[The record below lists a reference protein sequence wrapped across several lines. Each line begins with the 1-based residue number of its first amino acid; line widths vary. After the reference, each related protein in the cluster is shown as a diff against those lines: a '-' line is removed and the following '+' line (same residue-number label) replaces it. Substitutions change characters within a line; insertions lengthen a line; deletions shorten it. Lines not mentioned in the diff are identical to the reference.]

1 MSQNHLS
8 LLMKISGLN
17 REKTLEIFCLIFW
30 VKRLA
35 RVWLDPNFHKE
46 FSQDPQK
53 TLESN
58 GVFLPENMSLEF
70 QKQNTDRPRILFLS
84 KSQAQNLNFEF
95 LFTTCHDGRTVDE
108 ILYFLLPINNFLL
121 RVLFA
126 QVTNSDRLFKMAT
139 DFVKEKKYT
148 DAVSIFEELAR
159 NNEYDAQ
166 YNLAFLINGG
176 KGTTKNYSEALFWAY
191 LSKLGKIEKA
201 EELSKDL
208 AKLVPE
214 KVLKDV
220 REKVLQALIR

>member
-1 MSQNHLS
+1 MKYLFFYC
-8 LLMKISGLN
+8 LLV
-17 REKTLEIFCLIFW
+17 IFSY
-30 VKRLA
+30 A
-35 RVWLDPNFHKE
+35 P
-46 FSQDPQK
+46 S
-53 TLESN
+53 
-58 GVFLPENMSLEF
+58 
-70 QKQNTDRPRILFLS
+70 
-84 KSQAQNLNFEF
+84 
-95 LFTTCHDGRTVDE
+95 
-108 ILYFLLPINNFLL
+108 
-121 RVLFA
+121 FA

-159 NNEYDAQ
+159 NNEHDAQ

-208 AKLVPE
+208 AKIVPE

-220 REKVLQALIR
+220 RGKVLQHLLDRFENKDRAVLMELGDFYLLVLDERDFENAYLWYNVASALGVENSGDVRDKVEKELEPDTIIKMQTASRKRYEEFTKSELIEDEKKLENTEQGYES